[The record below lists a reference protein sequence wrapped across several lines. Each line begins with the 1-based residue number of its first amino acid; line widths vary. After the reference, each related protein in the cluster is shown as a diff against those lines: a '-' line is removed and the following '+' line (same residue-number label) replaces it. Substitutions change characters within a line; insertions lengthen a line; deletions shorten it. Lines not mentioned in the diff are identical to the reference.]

1 MLQKFN
7 DERMSSMKLLN
18 QSHTILYFLV
28 TLIFFAPDKPCN
40 AEEPLTYTISR
51 EVLMESKPDEHTWFH
66 PRVTTIP
73 RIDTTQ
79 SPTVLMTLQKLL
91 PVSDYFSGL
100 STIQFSIDSQQWS
113 KLKTPHELGW
123 QKDKD
128 SPDVD
133 IAVADVTPGWHPA
146 TKKIIAIGAQVR
158 YSKKGHQLDD
168 KKRAHQTA
176 YAVYD
181 PKTKQWTSWK
191 LLEMPEDKKFDF
203 ARCACSQWLVEPDGS
218 LLLAFYHGETSKKP
232 FSVSV
237 IRCTFDGSEIKY
249 KEQGNEL
256 NLKAVR
262 GLVEPSLIKFQNKYY
277 LTIRND
283 LKGYVSTS
291 KDGLNFSPIK
301 SWTFDDGKDLGSY
314 NTQQHWL
321 AHSDGLFLVYTRR
334 GANNDHIMRHRAPLF
349 IAQVDPK
356 RLVVLRKTEKV
367 LIPLPA
373 QSPTFGNFGAAKISN
388 NESWVTVGERRNYK
402 GIPKNKRKSNK
413 VYIAK
418 IKWSKSDQ

>member
-1 MLQKFN
+1 MNLSN
-7 DERMSSMKLLN
+7 PSA
-18 QSHTILYFLV
+18 TILFYFVSLTCFSQV
-28 TLIFFAPDKPCN
+28 KPCN
-40 AEEPLTYTISR
+40 AEKPLTYTISR
-51 EVLMESKPDEHTWFH
+51 EVLLESKPDEHTWFH

-73 RIDTTQ
+73 NADVTQ

-100 STIQFSIDSQQWS
+100 STMQFSTGSQQWD
-113 KLKTPHELGW
+113 KLKTPDQLGW

-128 SPDVD
+128 SPNVD

-146 TKKIIAIGAQVR
+146 TKKVIAIGAHVR
-158 YSKKGHQLDD
+158 YSKNGHQLND

-176 YAVYD
+176 FTVYD
-181 PKTKQWTSWK
+181 PQTQKWTSWK
-191 LLEMPEDKKFDF
+191 LLEMPADKKFDY
-203 ARCACSQWLVEPDGS
+203 ARSACSQWLVEPDGS
-218 LLLAFYHGETSKKP
+218 VLLAFYHGDSSTKP
-232 FSVSV
+232 FSITVV
-237 IRCTFDGSEIKY
+237 RFTFNGTELKY

-256 NLKAVR
+256 KLNVVR

-277 LTIRND
+277 MTIRND

-314 NTQQHWL
+314 NTQQHWI

-334 GANNDHIMRHRAPLF
+334 GANNDHIIRHRAPLF
-349 IAQVDPK
+349 IAQVDPN
-356 RLVVLRKTEKV
+356 RLNVLRKTEKV
-367 LIPLPA
+367 LIPLPE

-388 NESWVTVGERRNYK
+388 NESWVTVGERRSYK
-402 GIPKNKRKSNK
+402 GIPLKKRISNK
-413 VYIAK
+413 LYVAK
-418 IKWSKSDQ
+418 INWSKPDRSK